1 MSITQFIV
9 KLTSFIY
16 CGSIYLFLGTYL
28 DFFEKNY
35 KPKFSD
41 TYNILCLIGIM
52 IFNLWFQNNHIY
64 TVLFLCVVYYLF
76 LHFTFQFKSKSLT
89 IKMVTQQFEQ
99 CIRHQNYDTFLT
111 L

>member
-35 KPKFSD
+35 KLKF
-41 TYNILCLIGIM
+41 
-52 IFNLWFQNNHIY
+52 F
-64 TVLFLCVVYYLF
+64 
-76 LHFTFQFKSKSLT
+76 
-89 IKMVTQQFEQ
+89 
-99 CIRHQNYDTFLT
+99 
-111 L
+111 

>member
-52 IFNLWFQNNHIY
+52 IFNCEYPSEGLNYNSDINNVRMWII
-64 TVLFLCVVYYLF
+64 LFLY
-76 LHFTFQFKSKSLT
+76 
-89 IKMVTQQFEQ
+89 
-99 CIRHQNYDTFLT
+99 
-111 L
+111 

>member
-35 KPKFSD
+35 KLKFSD

-64 TVLFLCVVYYLF
+64 TVLFFLCCLLF
-76 LHFTFQFKSKSLT
+76 IFTFYFS
-89 IKMVTQQFEQ
+89 I
-99 CIRHQNYDTFLT
+99 
-111 L
+111 

>member
-35 KPKFSD
+35 KLKFSD

-76 LHFTFQFKSKSLT
+76 LHFTFQFKSKKIFSSILFFSRQA
-89 IKMVTQQFEQ
+89 MRF
-99 CIRHQNYDTFLT
+99 C
-111 L
+111 